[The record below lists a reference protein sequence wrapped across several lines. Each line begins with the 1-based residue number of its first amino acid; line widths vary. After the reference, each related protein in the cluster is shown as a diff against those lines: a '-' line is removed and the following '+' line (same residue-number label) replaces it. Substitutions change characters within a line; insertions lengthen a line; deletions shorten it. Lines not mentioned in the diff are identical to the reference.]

1 MERALSASRPLASR
15 PRRAVTRGV
24 APRPA
29 VAVAAARSPAAATT
43 TAAALTAVTP
53 LLTAAAAFAADEPTA
68 AAPSS
73 NPFEIVLALSPAIFY
88 GLLTLVRKVNPNVK
102 ISDLLFALAGTV
114 IFANIVSI
122 LVFKKRIY

>member
-1 MERALSASRPLASR
+1 MQRAISAPSRPLAPR
-15 PRRAVTRGV
+15 PRRV
-24 APRPA
+24 A
-29 VAVAAARSPAAATT
+29 VASRPVVTVAAARSPAASIAP
-43 TAAALTAVTP
+43 AAALTALTP
-53 LLTAAAAFAADEPTA
+53 LLTAAAAFAADAPAA
-68 AAPSS
+68 AAPSI

-88 GLLTLVRKVNPNVK
+88 GLLTAVRKVNPSVK